1 MREKRLDV
9 LWWHADV
16 FEMKANSE
24 TP

>member
-1 MREKRLDV
+1 MREKHLDV

>member
-1 MREKRLDV
+1 MREKHLDV
-9 LWWHADV
+9 LSWHADV